1 MMLLLLNASVWWSSL
16 PEVQTGGG
24 GGEDP
29 AGKPSCLTWS
39 YEFNTLTW
47 AILIVVTSVLL
58 KKVGQLLRLWVM
70 GSCLPGPGLQA
81 LVARSVIRA
90 KADGPL
96 KLLEL
101 FSSLHKQHGSVLK
114 IWMGP
119 TQLLVSIFDVRIVN
133 ELLEKAHDRVP
144 APRMA
149 LQLAFGKGSLFFAPF
164 SKVCLYPSIN
174 WHTPPRA

>member
-1 MMLLLLNASVWWSSL
+1 MLLLLNASVWWSSL

-24 GGEDP
+24 GGGEDP
-29 AGKPSCLTWS
+29 VGKPSCLTWS

-96 KLLEL
+96 KLLGIYTFL
-101 FSSLHKQHGSVLK
+101 FLSPRYCFSF
-114 IWMGP
+114 
-119 TQLLVSIFDVRIVN
+119 LVAMNSW
-133 ELLEKAHDRVP
+133 VP
-144 APRMA
+144 KK
-149 LQLAFGKGSLFFAPF
+149 F
-164 SKVCLYPSIN
+164 
-174 WHTPPRA
+174 